1 MIKLFLINS
10 VFLFYF
16 FLIFPT
22 RYSSFDVCKCV
33 EKAVFGLILDVFQ
46 KKKAKMSQD
55 EGINYISKG
64 MEVARYGV
72 N

>member
-1 MIKLFLINS
+1 M
-10 VFLFYF
+10 FLFYL
-16 FLIFPT
+16 LIFPT
-22 RYSSFDVCKCV
+22 RYSSFDVCKFI
-33 EKAVFGLILDVFQ
+33 EKAIFGLILDVFQ